1 MHIYI
6 INLGETMSP
15 FWLLRGERNGQTG
28 KQGETV
34 RKITE
39 EVGEGLNTLAR
50 TMDHMLKGSF
60 YDSPVYAS

>member
-6 INLGETMSP
+6 IDLGETMSP
-15 FWLLRGERNGQTG
+15 FGSFEAKERATG

-39 EVGEGLNTLAR
+39 EVGG
-50 TMDHMLKGSF
+50 D
-60 YDSPVYAS
+60 